1 MLTLPRS
8 VRIFLSIAPV
18 DMRCGFDALSC
29 RVKEFG
35 QDPFSGHLYVFVSRR
50 GDRIKILSWDHGG
63 FVLWYKRLERGRFR
77 LPAIATE
84 QTTVMLDSA
93 SLAMLLD
100 GIDYS
105 RVRRPKHWQ
114 PAILD
119 RHRAPNVIEAG
130 DG

>member
-1 MLTLPRS
+1 MLTLPSS
-8 VRIFLSIAPV
+8 VRIFLSSMPV
-18 DMRCGFDALSC
+18 DMRCGFDALSR
-29 RVKEFG
+29 RVTEFG

-63 FVLWYKRLERGRFR
+63 FVLWYKRLEQGRFR
-77 LPAIATE
+77 LPAIAAA

-114 PAILD
+114 PGRFSID
-119 RHRAPNVIEAG
+119 K
-130 DG
+130 DQQM